1 MNKFWQKKP
10 GLAVALLLLLVAIAT
25 LQSVLATNH
34 APQQVPSTTTETT
47 TEITTVTI
55 TPNSSEIQPL
65 SQYGV
70 VRIQTTALNT
80 GRTLYVDLNSTVGPI
95 YLEQLQIVLRSPQ
108 SQDIVAAGVTLAGLS
123 GPTCSGT
130 IIKAGQLY
138 GAFDFSTCTNP
149 AELTDPAGNLAIAAS
164 PGTSNALSM
173 QPIANAASPINGP
186 VIVIATLC
194 VPITATVTLT
204 AMLQ

>member
-1 MNKFWQKKP
+1 M
-10 GLAVALLLLLVAIAT
+10 
-25 LQSVLATNH
+25 
-34 APQQVPSTTTETT
+34 
-47 TEITTVTI
+47 
-55 TPNSSEIQPL
+55 
-65 SQYGV
+65 
-70 VRIQTTALNT
+70 
-80 GRTLYVDLNSTVGPI
+80 YVDLNSTVGPI

-138 GAFDFSTCTNP
+138 GAFNFSTCTSP
-149 AELTDPAGNLAIAAS
+149 AELTDPVGNLAIAAAA
-164 PGTSNALSM
+164 GTSNAFSM
-173 QPIANAASPINGP
+173 QPIANAASSIYGQ

-204 AMLQ
+204 ATLQ

>member
-1 MNKFWQKKP
+1 MNKIWQKKP
-10 GLAVALLLLLVAIAT
+10 SLAVALLLLLVAIAT

-34 APQQVPSTTTETT
+34 AQQQVTFTTTETT
-47 TEITTVTI
+47 TVTI
-55 TPNSSEIQPL
+55 KANSSEVQPL

-80 GRTLYVDLNSTVGPI
+80 GRTLYVQLNSTVGPI

-108 SQDIVAAGVTLAGLS
+108 SQDIVAAGVTLGGLS

-149 AELTDPAGNLAIAAS
+149 LEITDPAGNLAIAAS
-164 PGTSNALSM
+164 AGTSNALSM
-173 QPIANAASPINGP
+173 QPIANAASSINGQ
-186 VIVIATLC
+186 VIVTATLC

>member
-1 MNKFWQKKP
+1 LNKFWQKKP
-10 GLAVALLLLLVAIAT
+10 SLAVALLLLLVAIAA
-25 LQSVLATNH
+25 LQSVSAFNH
-34 APQQVPSTTTETT
+34 AQQQVSSTTTETT
-47 TEITTVTI
+47 TVTTTI
-55 TPNSSEIQPL
+55 TVMANSSEIQPL

-70 VRIQTTALNT
+70 VRIQTNAINI
-80 GRTLYVDLNSTVGPI
+80 GHTLYVNLNSTVGPI
-95 YLEQLQIVLRSPQ
+95 YLEQLQIILRSPQ
-108 SQDIVAAGVTLAGLS
+108 SQDIVAAGVTLEGLS

-138 GAFDFSTCTNP
+138 GAFNFSACTSP

-164 PGTSNALSM
+164 AGTSNALSM

-194 VPITATVTLT
+194 VPLTATVTLT
-204 AMLQ
+204 ATLQ